1 MKLKEIDRIRNY
13 DSEEFTSKF
22 MKANI
27 PVIIEDFIDSE
38 SPALKNWNYD
48 YFKEIAGDQEVDV
61 YGEEIH
67 SLDRAASK
75 PLARMKFSEYL
86 DLISREKTKYRL
98 FLFNL
103 LKIKPELKKDVVYKD
118 ITKGKVLSWLPFM
131 FFGGEG
137 SNTRN
142 HVDIDMSHVFLT
154 QYQGIKRVWLFPL
167 NQSDLLYKLPYNFHS
182 ITNLKT
188 STSEEFPGLKY
199 LKGYEAVLK
208 PGETLYMPSGWWHFI
223 QYETEGYSISV
234 RALPFQ
240 LIEKWRGFKNLVI
253 TQHFDNLMR
262 KFFKEKW
269 FNYKVSVAKRR
280 AQNAID
286 RIEGRHV
293 LDDIPDIPIHF

>member
-1 MKLKEIDRIRNY
+1 MKLKEIGRIRNVS
-13 DSEEFTSKF
+13 SEAFTLKF
-22 MKANI
+22 MKPNI
-27 PVIIEDFIDSE
+27 PVIIEDFIDAE

-48 YFKEIAGDQEVDV
+48 YFKEIAGDDEVDV

-103 LKIKPELKKDVVYKD
+103 LTIKPELKKDVVYKD

-131 FFGGEG
+131 FFGGQG

-154 QYQGIKRVWLFPL
+154 QYQGVKRVWLFPL
-167 NQSDLLYKLPYNFHS
+167 SQSDLIYKLPYNFHS
-182 ITNLKT
+182 IANLKT
-188 STSEEFPGLKY
+188 SSQEEFPGLKY
-199 LKGYEAVLK
+199 LDGYEAVLK
-208 PGETLYMPSGWWHFI
+208 PGQTLYMPSGWWHFI

-262 KFFKEKW
+262 KLFKEKW
-269 FNYKVSVAKRR
+269 FDYKVSIAKRR
-280 AQNAID
+280 AQTAID

>member
-1 MKLKEIDRIRNY
+1 MKLKEIGRIRNY
-13 DSEEFTSKF
+13 NSEEFTLKF
-22 MKANI
+22 MKPNI

-38 SPALKNWNYD
+38 SSALKNWNYD
-48 YFKEIAGDQEVDV
+48 YFKQIAGNNEVDV

-103 LKIKPELKKDVVYKD
+103 LTIKPELKKDVIYKD

-167 NQSDLLYKLPYNFHS
+167 SQSDLIYKLPYNFHS
-182 ITNLKT
+182 IANLKT
-188 STSEEFPGLKY
+188 SSQEEFPGLKY
-199 LKGYEAVLK
+199 LDGYEAVLK
-208 PGETLYMPSGWWHFI
+208 PGQTLYMPSGWWHFI

-262 KFFKEKW
+262 KLFKEKW
-269 FNYKVSVAKRR
+269 FDYKVSIAKRR
-280 AQNAID
+280 AQTAIN
-286 RIEGRHV
+286 RIEGKDY
-293 LDDIPDIPIHF
+293 LEDIPDIPIHF

>member
-1 MKLKEIDRIRNY
+1 MQLKDIGRIRNY
-13 DSEEFTSKF
+13 EAESFISQY

-27 PVIIEDFIDSE
+27 PVIIEDFVDKGSLAFK
-38 SPALKNWNYD
+38 SWNYD
-48 YFKEIAGDQEVDV
+48 YFKEIAGDHEVDV

-86 DLISREKTKYRL
+86 DLISRKKTQYRL

-103 LKIKPELKKDVVYKD
+103 LSIKPELKKDIIYND

-131 FFGGEG
+131 FFGGES

-142 HVDIDMSHVFLT
+142 HIDIDMSHVFLT

-167 NQSDLLYKLPYNFHS
+167 NQSDLMYRLPYNFHS
-182 ITNLKT
+182 IANLKT
-188 STSEEFPGLKY
+188 SSLEEFPGLKY
-199 LKGYEAVLK
+199 LNGYEAVLK
-208 PGETLYMPSGWWHFI
+208 PGQTLYMPSGWWHFI

-234 RALPFQ
+234 RALPFKMV
-240 LIEKWRGFKNLVI
+240 EKWRGFRNLII

-262 KFFKEKW
+262 KLFKEKW
-269 FNYKVSVAKRR
+269 FDYKVSVAKKR
-280 AQNAID
+280 AESAINK
-286 RIEGRHV
+286 IKKN
-293 LDDIPDIPIHF
+293 IA

>member
-1 MKLKEIDRIRNY
+1 MKLKEIGRIRNY
-13 DSEEFTSKF
+13 NSEEFTSNF
-22 MKANI
+22 MKPNI
-27 PVIIEDFIDSE
+27 PVIIEDFIDAE

-48 YFKEIAGDQEVDV
+48 YFKEIAGNNDVDV

-103 LKIKPELKKDVVYKD
+103 LTIKPELKKDVVYKD

-131 FFGGEG
+131 FFGGQG

-167 NQSDLLYKLPYNFHS
+167 SQSDLIYKLPYNFHS
-182 ITNLKT
+182 IANLKT
-188 STSEEFPGLKY
+188 SSQEEFPGLKY
-199 LKGYEAVLK
+199 LDGYEAVLK
-208 PGETLYMPSGWWHFI
+208 PGQTLYMPSGWWHFI

-262 KFFKEKW
+262 KLFKEKW
-269 FNYKVSVAKRR
+269 FDYKVSIAKKR
-280 AQNAID
+280 AQTAID

>member
-1 MKLKEIDRIRNY
+1 MKLKEIGRIRNY
-13 DSEEFTSKF
+13 NSEEFTSKF
-22 MKANI
+22 MKPNI
-27 PVIIEDFIDSE
+27 PVIIEDFIDAE
-38 SPALKNWNYD
+38 SPALKNWNYN
-48 YFKEIAGDQEVDV
+48 YFKEIAGNNEVDV

-103 LKIKPELKKDVVYKD
+103 LTIKPELKKDVIYKD

-131 FFGGEG
+131 FFGSQG

-154 QYQGIKRVWLFPL
+154 QYQGIKRIWLFPL
-167 NQSDLLYKLPYNFHS
+167 SQSDLIYKLPYNFHS
-182 ITNLKT
+182 IANLKT
-188 STSEEFPGLKY
+188 SSQEEFPGLKY
-199 LKGYEAVLK
+199 LDGYEAVLK
-208 PGETLYMPSGWWHFI
+208 PGQTLYMPSGWWHFI

-262 KFFKEKW
+262 RLFKEKW
-269 FNYKVSVAKRR
+269 FDYKVSIAKKR
-280 AQNAID
+280 AQTAID

>member
-1 MKLKEIDRIRNY
+1 MKLKEIGKIRNY
-13 DSEEFTSKF
+13 NSKEFISKF
-22 MKANI
+22 MKPNI
-27 PVIIEDFIDSE
+27 PVIIEDFIDAE

-48 YFKEIAGDQEVDV
+48 YFKQIAGNNEVDV

-103 LKIKPELKKDVVYKD
+103 LTIKPELKKDVVYKD

-131 FFGGEG
+131 FFGGQG

-167 NQSDLLYKLPYNFHS
+167 SQSDLIYKLPYNFHS
-182 ITNLKT
+182 IANLKT
-188 STSEEFPGLKY
+188 SSQEEFPGLKY
-199 LKGYEAVLK
+199 LDGYEAVLK

-262 KFFKEKW
+262 RLFKEKW
-269 FNYKVSVAKRR
+269 FDYKVSIAKKR
-280 AQNAID
+280 AQTAID

>member
-13 DSEEFTSKF
+13 DSEEFTSRF

-86 DLISREKTKYRL
+86 NLISREKTKYRL

-167 NQSDLLYKLPYNFHS
+167 NQSDLIYKLPYNFHS
-182 ITNLKT
+182 IANLKT
-188 STSEEFPGLKY
+188 SSQEEFPGLKY
-199 LKGYEAVLK
+199 LDGYEAVLK
-208 PGETLYMPSGWWHFI
+208 PGQTLYMPSGWWHFI

-262 KFFKEKW
+262 KLFKEKW